1 MKFRVAHILLAALL
15 PAATLA
21 QGVPVN
27 DSGLTARDIVET
39 GDRDADVARQREKL
53 TVEELLTEIER
64 EQLATLR
71 AILDA
76 QTSFG
81 GQGLPGMVAD
91 LEGGGGDPDRS
102 VTAVYGSGDVD
113 PNPGGASMFGDAA
126 ENVEQLIIRVAQET
140 SGLEDGS
147 GDAARAAQTVYGTAK
162 IDPNPG
168 GAGLFG
174 DAAENIEQLIIR
186 VALETHGY
194 PGVGRAGLSTVQWRA
209 LLQALIW
216 QESRFSIGARSSV
229 GAFGLT
235 QIMPATASALG
246 INPEYYDS
254 PYLQV
259 EGGARYLAAQL
270 DTFDG
275 NIVNALAAYNAGP
288 GRVLQYG
295 GVPPFTETQHYVQ
308 VIPQRYNLYLARIGG
323 IDALGTIDPALL
335 ANATL
340 SFTGHGAA
348 LYGNQSPVAIRQA
361 ALRIQ
366 DIVNRIGATGDVQE
380 SVALNTYARAE
391 LARLVAA
398 RIRLNAARTRPLAA
412 AHLARAAARM
422 AEAEF
427 MDFTFEDLD

>member
-1 MKFRVAHILLAALL
+1 MNRLAPLAFLLAAA
-15 PAATLA
+15 PGHMLA

-27 DSGLTARDIVET
+27 DSGLTVRDIVET
-39 GDRDADVARQREKL
+39 GDRDRDLTLQREKL
-53 TVEELLTEIER
+53 TVEELLTGITQD
-64 EQLATLR
+64 QLAVLQS
-71 AILDA
+71 ILDA
-76 QTSFG
+76 QTSLG
-81 GQGLPGMVAD
+81 GQGLPAMV
-91 LEGGGGDPDRS
+91 
-102 VTAVYGSGDVD
+102 
-113 PNPGGASMFGDAA
+113 
-126 ENVEQLIIRVAQET
+126 

-147 GDAARAAQTVYGTAK
+147 SDADRSARSVYGTGDV
-162 IDPNPG
+162 DPNPG

-246 INPEYYDS
+246 INPGYYDS

-259 EGGARYLAAQL
+259 QGGARYLATQL

>member
-39 GDRDADVARQREKL
+39 GDRDADLAVQREKL

-91 LEGGGGDPDRS
+91 LESGSGDPDRS
-102 VTAVYGSGDVD
+102 AAAVYGSGD
-113 PNPGGASMFGDAA
+113 
-126 ENVEQLIIRVAQET
+126 
-140 SGLEDGS
+140 
-147 GDAARAAQTVYGTAK
+147 

-168 GAGLFG
+168 GAGMFG

-186 VALETHGY
+186 VAQETHGR
-194 PGVGRAGLSTVQWRA
+194 PGVGRAGLSVVQWRA

-216 QESRFSIGARSSV
+216 QESRFSIGARSPV

-235 QIMPATASALG
+235 QIMPGTASDLG

-259 EGGARYLAAQL
+259 TGGARYLAAQL
-270 DTFDG
+270 ATFDG
-275 NIVNALAAYNAGP
+275 NVVNALAAYNAGP
-288 GRVLQYG
+288 GRVFEYG
-295 GVPPFTETQHYVQ
+295 GVPPFKETQHYVR
-308 VIPQRYNLYLARIGG
+308 VIPERYNLYLARIGG
-323 IDALGTIDPALL
+323 IEALGTIDPTLL
-335 ANATL
+335 ANANL
-340 SFTGHGAA
+340 SLSGFGAA
-348 LYGNQSPVAIRQA
+348 YYGSNSPSAIRQA
-361 ALRIQ
+361 ALRVQ
-366 DIVNRIGATGDVQE
+366 DIVTRIGSTEDLQE
-380 SVALNTYARAE
+380 SMALNTYARAE
-391 LARLVAA
+391 LVRLMAA
-398 RIRLNAARTRPLAA
+398 RIRLKAARTQPLSAA
-412 AHLARAAARM
+412 QLAQAAARM
-422 AEAEF
+422 AENEF
-427 MDFTFEDLD
+427 MEFTLEDLD

>member
-1 MKFRVAHILLAALL
+1 MNRFALLALML
-15 PAATLA
+15 VAAPGGALA
-21 QGVPVN
+21 QGVPVH

-39 GDRDADVARQREKL
+39 GNRDRDLTLQGEKL
-53 TVEELLTEIER
+53 TVEELLTGITQD
-64 EQLATLR
+64 QLAVLQS
-71 AILDA
+71 ILDA
-76 QTSFG
+76 QTSLG
-81 GQGLPGMVAD
+81 GQGLPAMV
-91 LEGGGGDPDRS
+91 
-102 VTAVYGSGDVD
+102 
-113 PNPGGASMFGDAA
+113 
-126 ENVEQLIIRVAQET
+126 

-147 GDAARAAQTVYGTAK
+147 GDAARAAQTVYGTAE

-168 GAGLFG
+168 GAGLFR
-174 DAAENIEQLIIR
+174 DATENIEQLIIR

-216 QESRFSIGARSSV
+216 QESRFSIGARSGV

-246 INPEYYDS
+246 INPEYYDN

-308 VIPQRYNLYLARIGG
+308 VIPERYNLYLARIGG

-361 ALRIQ
+361 ARRIQ
-366 DIVNRIGATGDVQE
+366 DIVNRIGSTVDVQE
-380 SVALNTYARAE
+380 SIALNTYARAE
-391 LARLVAA
+391 LVRLMAA

-412 AHLARAAARM
+412 AHLAQAAARM
-422 AEAEF
+422 AGAEF
-427 MDFTFEDLD
+427 MDFTLEDLD